1 MAVNWEKN
9 LVRKPHYEVSAGD
22 IKGHQY
28 PTMTLMSR
36 NLVPGSNTYIEV
48 GWLYA
53 MPEPNPHIYEHSHKA
68 GCDEIVLHIG
78 SDPNNPEDLGGEIEF
93 CVGGQPLTFDTTSGI
108 FIPAGTKH
116 GPVTW
121 KKFTRPHLQMAIV
134 LNAGTMAE
142 ADPGGHERERAEGRL

>member
-1 MAVNWEKN
+1 
-9 LVRKPHYEVSAGD
+9 
-22 IKGHQY
+22 
-28 PTMTLMSR
+28 MTLMSR
-36 NLVPGSNTYIEV
+36 DLVPGSNTYIEV

-53 MPEPNPHIYEHSHKA
+53 MPEPNPHIHEHVHKA

-93 CVGGQPLTFDTTSGI
+93 TVGGQPLTFNTTSGL
-108 FIPAGTKH
+108 FIPAGVRH

-134 LNAGTMAE
+134 LGAGTMAE
-142 ADPGGHERERAEGRL
+142 ADPGGHVKERGEGKL